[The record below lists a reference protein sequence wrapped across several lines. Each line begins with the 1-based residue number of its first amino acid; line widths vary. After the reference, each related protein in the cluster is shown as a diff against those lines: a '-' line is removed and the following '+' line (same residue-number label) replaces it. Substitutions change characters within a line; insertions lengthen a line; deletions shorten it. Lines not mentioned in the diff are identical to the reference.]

1 MYLIISIFVLI
12 ISAYLFNKYGAS
24 LKLTEF
30 NFSTYIFFYELIGE
44 SFIASLLVVYNI
56 DNHYIISRV
65 GNNARVLGWAAV
77 QWSMIGIGI
86 GLLVGRFVT
95 REKDSNQ
102 RFRSYTQARIV
113 TFSYDYEFCIRITL
127 IALSGLSILATLYYS
142 VKIGGISLFRVLR
155 NPALMFSTLRS
166 DITRN
171 FGGSEYIKNIFSIEL
186 SPVLAYI
193 WFAYKKRKKTF
204 FNQCWTAVMMFNAII
219 ALTNSLAKAPVFW
232 FLLRY
237 LFLYVLVNSRIRR
250 KYIYMAGIGVLGLM
264 AAVYIFLLNVS
275 LESLFRINSGI
286 MGRVLLSQ
294 AAGTYCSFEYFPAVQ
309 EHLGFSSFPTWLS
322 TLFGLNHS
330 ERSARICMEIF
341 NPKGVAAGI
350 AGVMNSLFIAE
361 AWANWGIIGVMLS
374 PLVVGIFI
382 HTLFFSLIKL
392 PKHPIMVGFI
402 TYFCTMLPIT
412 GGINDFIYPIS
423 VIIMITILY
432 LIFYMA
438 QFIKTAVKVDGA
450 ICT

>member
-65 GNNARVLGWAAV
+65 GDEARLLGWAAV
-77 QWSMIGIGI
+77 QWSMVGIGV
-86 GLLVGRFVT
+86 GLSIGRFVT
-95 REKDSNQ
+95 HEKKSNQ
-102 RFRSYTQARIV
+102 AFRSYTQASMV
-113 TFSYDYEFCIRITL
+113 TFSYNYEFCIRLTL
-127 IALSGLSILATLYYS
+127 IALSSLSILATLYYS
-142 VKIGGISLFRVLR
+142 IKIGGISLFRVLR

-171 FGGSEYIKNIFSIEL
+171 FGGIEYVKNIFSINL
-186 SPVLAYI
+186 SPALAYI
-193 WFAYKKRKKTF
+193 WCAYKKRKDTF
-204 FNQCWTAVMMFNAII
+204 FNRCWTVIMMFNAII
-219 ALTNSLAKAPVFW
+219 ALTNGLSKAPVFW

-237 LFLYVLVNSRIRR
+237 LFLYVLINSMIKR
-250 KYIYMAGIGVLGLM
+250 KYIYMAGIAVLLLM
-264 AAVYIFLLNVS
+264 STVYIFLLNVP
-275 LESLFRINSGI
+275 LKSLFRVNSGI

-309 EHLGFSSFPTWLS
+309 EHLGFSSFPEWLS
-322 TLFGLNHS
+322 TLFGLKHS

-350 AGVMNSLFIAE
+350 AGVMNSLFIGE
-361 AWANWGIIGVMLS
+361 AWANWGIIGVVLS
-374 PLVVGIFI
+374 PLIVGIFI
-382 HTLFFSLIKL
+382 HILFFSLIKL

-412 GGINDFIYPIS
+412 GGINDFLYPIL
-423 VIIMITILY
+423 VIIMIIILY
-432 LIFYMA
+432 LLFYIA
-438 QFIKTAVKVDGA
+438 QSIRYSVRRS
-450 ICT
+450 